1 MCYLSLGSWDVN
13 DVTLKF
19 VWGTVHKT
27 EVRSIL
33 IVKVDIVLQVLAQ
46 VFEGFDVAMSEVLV
60 FDGSVCPLHQS
71 VVIAGVSHADSD
83 AGLLEFLSVL
93 DAPVL

>member
-1 MCYLSLGSWDVN
+1 MCDGSLGSWDVN
-13 DVTLKF
+13 DVTFKL
-19 VWGTVHKT
+19 VWGTVLKT

-33 IVKVDIVLQVLAQ
+33 IVQVDIVLQVLAQ
-46 VFEGFDVAMSEVLV
+46 VFEGLDVPMSEVLV
-60 FDGSVCPLHQS
+60 FDGSVCSLHQS